1 MPRSRK
7 PCQPHGLGSS
17 RRGGYRRANRS
28 NWLDESAATATNR
41 RGQGGPP
48 ALQARMAPNKLLQ
61 PPRRM
66 SAFRGK
72 ADASSCSRT
81 CPLMT
86 QSRHPVVANGG
97 PVGLAASSQCLTEA
111 GRVYGVRTKPEL
123 MRRRWKARISLRG
136 SQPEYRPAHTIISR
150 LRSRCA
156 AESGSPEASSIT
168 VPR

>member
-1 MPRSRK
+1 MPIDAVMHFNIKSHEGALFRSIK
-7 PCQPHGLGSS
+7 KKAQPCCRHVTAGLLVAHSG
-17 RRGGYRRANRS
+17 
-28 NWLDESAATATNR
+28 LT
-41 RGQGGPP
+41 
-48 ALQARMAPNKLLQ
+48 Q

-72 ADASSCSRT
+72 ADAFSRSLT
-81 CPLMT
+81 CPLTT
-86 QSRHPVVANGG
+86 QSGHPVVANGAVCSVAL
-97 PVGLAASSQCLTEA
+97 VGSSQCLSEA

-168 VPR
+168 IPR